1 VSRAAHDPVTSRRRW
16 LGDAGRSAA
25 GLWLAGGLANARGDD
40 HPRSSPPD
48 PRRGAE
54 RKKVAAVVTAYYP
67 MSHAY
72 HIVGRFLWG
81 YQWRGVH
88 HRPEFEVASLYT
100 DQVRGNDVGQGLARR
115 FGVRVSRD
123 VADAITLGTGGLAV
137 DAVLL
142 IGEHG
147 DYPNN
152 AKGQKLYPRFELF
165 QQVAAVIEP
174 EKRGVPIFV
183 DKHLSYD
190 TAKAL
195 KMVAEAKR
203 LNCPLMA
210 GSSLPVTWRHPELE
224 LPVGVKLDEALVA
237 GYGPD
242 EIYGFHALETLQC
255 MVERRDGGESGVKAV
270 TALRGPA
277 VWEAGD
283 RKLWSWDL
291 LEHALGRSETLNPG
305 DIRANVA
312 EPFAILVEYRD
323 GLKTAALLLNGQI
336 ADFNFAGRLAG
347 GGGVESC
354 MFYLPNPPAANFF
367 TPLTHHIETFFA
379 TSTPPYPIDRTL
391 LTTGIIDA
399 AMASAADRGRRV
411 DTPALAI
418 AYRPPD
424 SSGFAR
430 GTPASPVPEPARRPA

>member
-1 VSRAAHDPVTSRRRW
+1 MTKMRKDGVTSRRRW
-16 LGDAGRSAA
+16 LGDAGRVSA
-25 GLWLAGGLANARGDD
+25 GLWLAGGIAGAQVPG

-48 PRRGAE
+48 PARGAE
-54 RKKVAAVVTAYYP
+54 RKKVAAVVTAYFP

-72 HIVGRFLWG
+72 HIVGRLLWG
-81 YQWRGVH
+81 YQWQGSH
-88 HRPEFEVASLYT
+88 HRPDFQVASLYT
-100 DQVRGNDVGQGLARR
+100 DQIRGNDVGQGLAKR

-165 QQVAAVIEP
+165 QQVLKVIEP
-174 EKRGVPIFV
+174 EKRGVPIFN

-190 TAKAL
+190 TGKATA
-195 KMVAEAKR
+195 MVAEAKR
-203 LNCPLMA
+203 LRCPLMA

-224 LPVGVKLDEALVA
+224 LPVGVRLDEALVA

-255 MVERRDGGESGVKAV
+255 MVERRAGGEVGVKAV

-277 VWEAGD
+277 VWEAGE
-283 RKLWSWDL
+283 KGLWSWDL

-323 GLKTAALLLNGQI
+323 GLKAAALLLNGQI
-336 ADFNFAGRLAG
+336 ADFNFAGRRAD
-347 GGGVESC
+347 GGVESC

-367 TPLTHHIETFFA
+367 SPLTRHIETFFG
-379 TSTPPYPIDRTL
+379 TSTPPYPVERTL
-391 LTTGIIDA
+391 LTTSLLDA
-399 AMASAADRGRRV
+399 AMTSASERGRRV
-411 DTPALAI
+411 ETPALAI
-418 AYRPPD
+418 SYEPPP

-430 GTPASPVPEPARRPA
+430 GTPASPVAEPARRQS